1 MGGRRA
7 GYCSTYLVDEED
19 LAIGVDA
26 KLVLGVHEQ
35 ETVSESDFLAVLEE
49 GEGFAAGLEGCQRL
63 ILGRGRESRER
74 PESRE
79 RSGAM

>member
-1 MGGRRA
+1 MGGEGGRA

-49 GEGFAAGLEGCQRL
+49 GEGFAAGLEEGCQRL
-63 ILGRGRESRER
+63 ILGRGRER